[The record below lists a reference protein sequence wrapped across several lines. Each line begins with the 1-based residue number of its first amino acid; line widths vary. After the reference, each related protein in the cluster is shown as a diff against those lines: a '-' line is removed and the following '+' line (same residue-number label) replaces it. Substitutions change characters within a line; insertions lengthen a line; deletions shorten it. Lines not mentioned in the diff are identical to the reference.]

1 VNAKVEESQGSVLD
15 TAIWIAAVLILVG
28 GIYAFYHFSAQP
40 GWQRALGMIAVF
52 GISGYVASLSLRGKS
67 MISFL
72 MEARNEVR
80 KVVWR
85 QLKLARQVDDQ
96 LPDGG
101 PQRSSQS
108 GVANAPRDPANNAG
122 GHGRRSDC

>member
-1 VNAKVEESQGSVLD
+1 MNAKVEESQGSVLD

-80 KVVWR
+80 KVVWPTR
-85 QLKLARQVDDQ
+85 QETLQTTLVVMVVVVIVSIFLFLVDTLLSYLVQLAI
-96 LPDGG
+96 GT
-101 PQRSSQS
+101 
-108 GVANAPRDPANNAG
+108 
-122 GHGRRSDC
+122 